1 MTVQTDL
8 IKQWIE
14 FNKLAIDSFKKI
26 ASTNVMATNQ
36 MLTSAVEPTALTEL
50 TKSSITLFKDLGKV
64 YTDSVN
70 EVFRT
75 QLRLVNLQATSEAY
89 RQLGKIYL
97 SSMQHLGEQQGK
109 LMQLYIETMANYLE
123 ELKNT
128 KKVEDISTVQNNVL
142 AKLQDKV
149 KDNMIDTMTVLNSMN
164 SAMEDWTKKS
174 LDAITEGNKSSC

>member
-1 MTVQTDL
+1 MSMQTDL

-26 ASTNVMATNQ
+26 ATNNVMTTNQ
-36 MLTSAVEPTALTEL
+36 MLTSAVDPSALAEL

-75 QLRLVNLQATSEAY
+75 QLKLVNLQATSEAY
-89 RQLGKIYL
+89 KHLGEIYL
-97 SSMQHLGEQQGK
+97 SSMQQLGEQQGK
-109 LMQLYIETMANYLE
+109 LMQLYIETMANYLD
-123 ELKNT
+123 ELKDS
-128 KKVEDISTVQNNVL
+128 KKVEDLATVQANVL

-149 KDNMIDTMTVLNSMN
+149 KDNMIDTMSVLNSLN
-164 SAMEDWTKKS
+164 SAMEVWTKKS
-174 LDAITEGNKSSC
+174 LDAIAESNKSSS